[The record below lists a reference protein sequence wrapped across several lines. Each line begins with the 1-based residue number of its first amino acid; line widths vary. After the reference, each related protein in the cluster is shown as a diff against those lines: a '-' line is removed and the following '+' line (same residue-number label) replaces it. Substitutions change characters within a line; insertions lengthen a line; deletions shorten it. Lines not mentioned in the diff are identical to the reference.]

1 LETGGKDMD
10 GQKITFQELK
20 SEVIEKS
27 KYRHS
32 YLRLGQ
38 FVFNYIHGFYG
49 VAVSVKDKDGID
61 CYYRDDLIDDFL
73 KCCVKRINNNEGYIS
88 RRI

>member
-1 LETGGKDMD
+1 MEARNEEMN

-20 SEVIEKS
+20 SEVMEKARF
-27 KYRHS
+27 KHN

-38 FVFNYIHGFYG
+38 FIFNYIHGFYG
-49 VAVSVKDKDGID
+49 VACDVKDKDGVD

-73 KCCVKRINNNEGYIS
+73 KLCVKRINNNEGYSS
-88 RRI
+88 RWI

>member
-1 LETGGKDMD
+1 MVE
-10 GQKITFQELK
+10 QKISFQELK
-20 SEVIEKS
+20 AEVMERAKF
-27 KYRHS
+27 KHH

-49 VAVSVKDKDGID
+49 VATSVKVEDGID
-61 CYYRDDLIDDFL
+61 CYYNDGLIDDFL

-88 RRI
+88 RWL

>member
-1 LETGGKDMD
+1 MGE
-10 GQKITFQELK
+10 QKITFQELK
-20 SEVIEKS
+20 SEVMEKS

-49 VAVSVKDKDGID
+49 VAVYVKDKDGID
-61 CYYRDDLIDDFL
+61 CYHNDRLIADFL
-73 KCCVKRINNNEGYIS
+73 KCSVRRINNNVGYI
-88 RRI
+88 